1 MPAIREWPA
10 STRPRER
17 LIASGPQALSDED
30 LLAVLIGSG
39 VPGRSAVALARDLLL
54 ALGGM
59 RGLVHADHTRLRRLR
74 IGSAQAARILAARE
88 VGQRAIAAFADGEVL
103 SSPEAAARALAPHF
117 AHLDR
122 EEVKVALLSRKH
134 RLLSVAGVYA
144 GNVAGTSVRIGE
156 LFTEAL
162 RRNAPAIIVGH
173 NHPSGDPAPSAEDLR
188 TTRDA
193 IAAGRLLGID
203 VLDHIVFGAGRW
215 VSIGQGQSSA
225 PPTAHRARAAEK
237 GSDRDA

>member
-1 MPAIREWPA
+1 MPSIREWPA

-17 LIASGPQALSDED
+17 LASSGAQALSDED

-39 VPGRSAVALARDLLL
+39 TRGVSAVAKARDLLIHV
-54 ALGGM
+54 GGM
-59 RGLVHADHTRLRRLR
+59 RGL
-74 IGSAQAARILAARE
+74 AQAEHSRLKKLGLGPLAALRILAARE
-88 VGQRAIAAFADGEVL
+88 IGQRAIAAAADGEVL
-103 SSPEAAARALAPHF
+103 SSPEAAARALQPHF

-134 RLLSVAGVYA
+134 RLLGVANVYA

-173 NHPSGDPAPSAEDLR
+173 NHPSGDPTPSAEDLR

-193 IAAGRLLGID
+193 VAAGKLLGID
-203 VLDHIVFGAGRW
+203 VLDHLVFGAGRW
-215 VSIGQGQSSA
+215 ISIGQGQAS
-225 PPTAHRARAAEK
+225 PR
-237 GSDRDA
+237 

>member
-1 MPAIREWPA
+1 
-10 STRPRER
+10 
-17 LIASGPQALSDED
+17 
-30 LLAVLIGSG
+30 
-39 VPGRSAVALARDLLL
+39 
-54 ALGGM
+54 
-59 RGLVHADHTRLRRLR
+59 
-74 IGSAQAARILAARE
+74 
-88 VGQRAIAAFADGEVL
+88 
-103 SSPEAAARALAPHF
+103 
-117 AHLDR
+117 
-122 EEVKVALLSRKH
+122 
-134 RLLSVAGVYA
+134 
-144 GNVAGTSVRIGE
+144 VRIGE

>member
-1 MPAIREWPA
+1 M
-10 STRPRER
+10 S
-17 LIASGPQALSDED
+17 SGTQALSDED

-39 VPGRSAVALARDLLL
+39 TPGRSAVALARDLLI
-54 ALGGM
+54 AVGGM
-59 RGLVHADHTRLRRLR
+59 RGLAHAEHTRLREL
-74 IGSAQAARILAARE
+74 GLGPATAARILAARE
-88 VGQRAIAAFADGEVL
+88 VGQRAIAAAADGEVL

-134 RLLSVAGVYA
+134 RLLGVTSVYA

-173 NHPSGDPAPSAEDLR
+173 NHPSGDPAPSVEDQR

-193 IAAGRLLGID
+193 VAAGRLLGID

-215 VSIGQGQSSA
+215 VSIGQGQGSGPA
-225 PPTAHRARAAEK
+225 VTRTPLARPSEATKAAERAS
-237 GSDRDA
+237 GAVSRAHPTPR

>member
-1 MPAIREWPA
+1 MPSIREWPA

-17 LIASGPQALSDED
+17 LIASGTQALSDED

-39 VPGRSAVALARDLLL
+39 TRRRSAVALAREVLVDV
-54 ALGGM
+54 GGM
-59 RGLVHADHTRLRRLR
+59 RGLAHAEHTRLRNL
-74 IGSAQAARILAARE
+74 GLGTVAAARILAARE
-88 VGQRAIAAFADGEVL
+88 VGRRTIAAGADGEVL
-103 SSPEAAARALAPHF
+103 DSAEAAARALAPHF

-134 RLLSVAGVYA
+134 RLLGVVRVYE
-144 GNVAGTSVRIGE
+144 GNVAGTSVRVGE

-162 RRNAPAIIVGH
+162 RRNAPAILIGH

-193 IAAGRLLGID
+193 VAAGRLLGID
-203 VLDHIVFGAGRW
+203 VLDHLVFGAGRW
-215 VSIGQGQSSA
+215 VSIGQGQASRA
-225 PPTAHRARAAEK
+225 PLRAAEAEAD
-237 GSDRDA
+237 GR

>member
-1 MPAIREWPA
+1 VPSIREWPA

-17 LIASGPQALSDED
+17 LIERGAPSSNDDE

-39 VPGRSAVALARDLLL
+39 TRGRSALALARELLIE
-54 ALGGM
+54 LGGM
-59 RGLVHADHTRLRRLR
+59 RGLAHADHARIVQSRTRV
-74 IGSAQAARILAARE
+74 GTTAAARIIAARE
-88 VGQRAIAAFADGEVL
+88 LGQRAIAADHSGHLVD
-103 SSPEAAARALAPHF
+103 SPDAAARALQPHF
-117 AHLDR
+117 AALDR

-134 RLLSVAGVYA
+134 RILGVVDVYA

-162 RRNAPAIIVGH
+162 RRNAPGIVIAH
-173 NHPSGDPAPSAEDLR
+173 NHPSGDPSPSAEDLR

-193 IAAGRLLGID
+193 VAAGRLLGVE

-215 VSIGQGQSSA
+215 VSIGAEQDGQ
-225 PPTAHRARAAEK
+225 RAVKR
-237 GSDRDA
+237 

>member
-1 MPAIREWPA
+1 MPSIREWPA

-17 LIASGPQALSDED
+17 LVARGAPSVSDDE

-39 VPGRSAVALARDLLL
+39 RRGGSALSLARAVLV
-54 ALGGM
+54 AIGGM
-59 RGLVHADHTRLRRLR
+59 RGLAHAEHTRLREL
-74 IGSAQAARILAARE
+74 GLGPVAAARVLAARE
-88 VGQRAIAAFADGEVL
+88 VGQRAIAAEADGEVL
-103 SSPEAAARALAPHF
+103 DSAGAAARALAPHF

-122 EEVKVALLSRKH
+122 EVVKVALLSRKH
-134 RLLSVAGVYA
+134 RLLGVKEVYA

-162 RRNAPAIIVGH
+162 RRNAPAILIGH

-193 IAAGRLLGID
+193 VAAGRLLGVD
-203 VLDHIVFGAGRW
+203 VLDHLVFGAGRW
-215 VSIGQGQSSA
+215 VSIGQGEAGRPSQ
-225 PPTAHRARAAEK
+225 RAAETS
-237 GSDRDA
+237 GAPGR

>member
-1 MPAIREWPA
+1 MPSIREWPA

-17 LIASGPQALSDED
+17 LIDRGAGASSDDE

-39 VPGRSAVALARDLLL
+39 TRGRSALALARDLLVGI
-54 ALGGM
+54 GGM
-59 RGLVHADHTRLRRLR
+59 RGLAQADHTRLRSLGL
-74 IGSAQAARILAARE
+74 GSTGAARILAARE
-88 VGQRAIAAFADGEVL
+88 LGQRAIAADADGLVVD
-103 SSPEAAARALAPHF
+103 SPEAAARALQASF

-134 RLLSVAGVYA
+134 RLLAVVDVYA

-162 RRNAPAIIVGH
+162 RRNAPAIVIAH
-173 NHPSGDPAPSAEDLR
+173 NHPSGDPAPSAEDVR

-193 IAAGRLLGID
+193 VAAGRLLGID
-203 VLDHIVFGAGRW
+203 VLDHVVFGAGRY
-215 VSIGQGQSSA
+215 VSIG
-225 PPTAHRARAAEK
+225 EK
-237 GSDRDA
+237 ANR

>member
-1 MPAIREWPA
+1 LPSIRDWPA

-17 LIASGPQALSDED
+17 LIASGTQALSDED

-39 VPGRSAVALARDLLL
+39 TRQRSAVTLARELLVEI
-54 ALGGM
+54 GGM
-59 RGLVHADHTRLRRLR
+59 RGLAHADHTRLRKL
-74 IGSAQAARILAARE
+74 GLGAVAAARVLAARE
-88 VGQRAIAAFADGEVL
+88 VGQRAIAAAADGEVL
-103 SSPEAAARALAPHF
+103 ASAEAAARALAPHF

-134 RLLSVAGVYA
+134 RLLGVVGVYS

-162 RRNAPAIIVGH
+162 RRNAPAILIGH

-193 IAAGRLLGID
+193 VAAGRLLGID
-203 VLDHIVFGAGRW
+203 VLDHLVFGAGRW
-215 VSIGQGQSSA
+215 VSIGQGQAGRPSL
-225 PPTAHRARAAEK
+225 RAAEA
-237 GSDRDA
+237 GAESR

>member
-1 MPAIREWPA
+1 MPSIREWPA

-17 LIASGPQALSDED
+17 LIALGASSSSDDE

-39 VPGRSAVALARDLLL
+39 VRGRSALALARDLLVSI
-54 ALGGM
+54 GGM
-59 RGLVHADHTRLRRLR
+59 RGLAHADHTRLVSQGL
-74 IGSAQAARILAARE
+74 GPTTAARILAARE
-88 VGQRAIAAFADGEVL
+88 VGQRAIAADAAGLLID
-103 SSPEAAARALAPHF
+103 SPPSAARALQPYF
-117 AHLDR
+117 AQCDR

-134 RLLSVAGVYA
+134 RLLAVVGVYA

-162 RRNAPAIIVGH
+162 RRNASAVVIGH

-193 IAAGRLLGID
+193 VAAGRLLGVE

-215 VSIGQGQSSA
+215 VSLGE
-225 PPTAHRARAAEK
+225 TAKR
-237 GSDRDA
+237 